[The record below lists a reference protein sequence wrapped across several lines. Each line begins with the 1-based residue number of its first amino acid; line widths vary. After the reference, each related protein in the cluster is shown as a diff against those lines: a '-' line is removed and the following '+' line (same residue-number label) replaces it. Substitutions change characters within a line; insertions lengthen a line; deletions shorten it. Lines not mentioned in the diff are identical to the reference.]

1 MLARLQIILVVCLA
15 IFASSIY
22 EDHQKWSAIQLE
34 IQDCND
40 CLYSELLYRI
50 EPTEELTYDQN
61 RFSTIEFEQIN
72 FDSNFENKR
81 NELEVY
87 LNDSDVIADNYK
99 GVILTIDDS
108 ITYTNFIEIIEFL
121 ESYENAI
128 WLYTGKYIVL
138 MSEYMVDKNPNLR
151 DYRESFKPF
160 ELPELY

>member
-1 MLARLQIILVVCLA
+1 MFYRLQIILVVGLA
-15 IFASSIY
+15 LFARYVHVKHSNQTAFLLQI
-22 EDHQKWSAIQLE
+22 H
-34 IQDCND
+34 DCVD
-40 CLYSELLYRI
+40 CLYNELIDRI
-50 EPTEELTYDQN
+50 ESKEETIYYKN
-61 RFSTIEFEQIN
+61 RFATIDFEHLNI
-72 FDSNFENKR
+72 DSNFENKR

-87 LNDSDVIADNYK
+87 LDDSDVIADNYK

-108 ITYTNFIEIIEFL
+108 ITYNNFIEIIEFL

-128 WLYTGKYIVL
+128 WLYTGKYFVL